1 MGESY
6 YDILGVGEDATQDE
20 IKKAFRKKAKE
31 NHPDAGGD
39 EETFKK
45 INEAYTTLSDEKKRA
60 EYDAMRRSPF
70 GSGNTASGNGG
81 GGYYSYSGDG
91 SADFSDIFSGFG
103 GQGGF
108 DTAEGWIPFVDMFS
122 NIYGKRN
129 GSRGGS
135 QGRAENGYSNSR
147 PSGVRRAH
155 LETIHVPLADA
166 INGTSIDMT
175 VTLQG
180 DGNKPYR
187 VTVKVPPQSRDG
199 DTLGVT
205 LGIPGYSV
213 TADVA
218 VDLPNDARVDGND
231 VIIPMKVPFVVATLG
246 GKVTARLANGSK
258 VKIKIPAGTDSGT
271 KFNVSKGA
279 YDGGRCVFIAMV
291 TVPKD
296 LDDVKKAL
304 VRQLDE

>member
-6 YDILGVGEDATQDE
+6 YDILGVGDDATQDE

-60 EYDAMRRSPF
+60 EYDAMRRFGMGDAAS
-70 GSGNTASGNGG
+70 GSGSGG

-91 SADFSDIFSGFG
+91 SADFSDIFSGFS

-147 PSGVRRAH
+147 RSGVRRAH
-155 LETIHVPLADA
+155 LNPIHVPLADA

-175 VTLQG
+175 VTLQE
-180 DGNKPYR
+180 DGSKPHR
-187 VTVKVPPQSRDG
+187 VTVKIPPQSRDG

-246 GKVTARLANGSK
+246 GKVTARLADGSK

-279 YDGGRCVFIAMV
+279 YDGGRCIFIAMV

>member
-1 MGESY
+1 
-6 YDILGVGEDATQDE
+6 
-20 IKKAFRKKAKE
+20 
-31 NHPDAGGD
+31 
-39 EETFKK
+39 
-45 INEAYTTLSDEKKRA
+45 
-60 EYDAMRRSPF
+60 
-70 GSGNTASGNGG
+70 
-81 GGYYSYSGDG
+81 
-91 SADFSDIFSGFG
+91 
-103 GQGGF
+103 
-108 DTAEGWIPFVDMFS
+108 MFS

-155 LETIHVPLADA
+155 LDPIHVPLADA

-180 DGNKPYR
+180 DGGKPHR
-187 VTVKVPPQSRDG
+187 VTVKIPPQSRDG

-218 VDLPNDARVDGND
+218 VDLPNDVRVDGND

-246 GKVTARLANGSK
+246 GKVTARLADGSK

-279 YDGGRCVFIAMV
+279 YTGGRCIFIAMV